1 MPSVEY
7 SKKTAIVYYSWSGTT
22 GSFANKLAHDSEA
35 DLFRVKDRKR
45 PDFIKALFK
54 GCSDSRKRMPIE
66 TEEPLPDL
74 WSYEKVI
81 FCVPIWAGYP
91 APAFNNMIAALPQG
105 KTVELYM
112 ISGSGSS
119 VQSEEGTKALVASRG
134 CEVTVYQDVFAS
146 DVEMRFKSVKL

>member
-7 SKKTAIVYYSWSGTT
+7 SKKAAIVYYSWSGTT
-22 GSFANKLAHDSEA
+22 GSFANKLAHDSDA

-45 PDFIKALFK
+45 PDIFKALVK
-54 GCSDSRKRMPIE
+54 GCSESRKRLPIE
-66 TEEPLPDL
+66 TENPLPDL
-74 WSYEKVI
+74 WSYDKVI

-112 ISGSGSS
+112 ISGTGSS
-119 VQSEEGTKALVASRG
+119 VKSEEGTKALVTGRG
-134 CEVTVYQDVFAS
+134 CEVAVYQDIFAA
-146 DVEMRFKSVKL
+146 DVDVKFRSVKL